1 MPKSGTIERQHWWW
15 AGSCPYSISNLH
27 LSLGCPAW
35 APQNQYLIFFG
46 SLRKLSTSSRKHHK
60 KLFAAR
66 RKETKHFALINCL
79 FSIADLHCFCNVCMY
94 ICMYCAS
101 DTLTVNSWMLFSAT
115 WGFNSFPDELLA
127 PIPTKPTIRLWS
139 TRSDFYVPP
148 WPVAKFG

>member
-1 MPKSGTIERQHWWW
+1 MPKLGTIERQHWWW
-15 AGSCPYSISNLH
+15 AGSCPYSISNRH

-35 APQNQYLIFFG
+35 APQNQILIFFG

-79 FSIADLHCFCNVCMY
+79 FSIADLHCFCNVCMC

-101 DTLTVNSWMLFSAT
+101 
-115 WGFNSFPDELLA
+115 
-127 PIPTKPTIRLWS
+127 IPWLWTHECSSQQHEGS
-139 TRSDFYVPP
+139 TASQMSCWHPFQQNPQSDFDQRDQISTFLPDL
-148 WPVAKFG
+148 